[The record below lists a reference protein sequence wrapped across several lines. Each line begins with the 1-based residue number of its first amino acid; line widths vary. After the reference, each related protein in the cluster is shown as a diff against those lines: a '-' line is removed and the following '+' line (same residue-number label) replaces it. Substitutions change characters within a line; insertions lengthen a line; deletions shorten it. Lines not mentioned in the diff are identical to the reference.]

1 MVSMLNRIGLR
12 QNSKIS
18 TLQRIADICILFVM
32 LERFCMGES
41 LGVGYLSLGYCVWV
55 L

>member
-1 MVSMLNRIGLR
+1 M
-12 QNSKIS
+12 NSKIS

-41 LGVGYLSLGYCVWV
+41 LLRCWVFIPWV
-55 L
+55 LCMGIVMEILVA